1 MHEILFVLS
10 CLLVD
15 DIAGLALFFLWL
27 LIVNFEQFVGDFH
40 LIIRKSMFN
49 ICWLIQFSMQSIN
62 LLTLLPVIIILPLLT
77 ALIIPLL
84 NHVPPIISLALIIEG
99 ILILALGLE
108 VGIVYVKVTAF
119 KVVDNLFVRQCIL
132 R

>member
-1 MHEILFVLS
+1 
-10 CLLVD
+10 
-15 DIAGLALFFLWL
+15 
-27 LIVNFEQFVGDFH
+27 
-40 LIIRKSMFN
+40 MFN